1 MHGAL
6 PHNEEFLRV
15 EKASKQKL
23 KGVDAKHLFF
33 YVVRGLRSSHCHWL
47 RGLSIIP
54 LVCKGGSKG
63 LANKGGNDAIFF
75 GEKWV

>member
-1 MHGAL
+1 MQ
-6 PHNEEFLRV
+6 
-15 EKASKQKL
+15 SIC
-23 KGVDAKHLFF
+23 FF